1 MELTDILNIV
11 HPVSKES
18 AKRLQ
23 QYCTPVSFDKKELI
37 IKDNEV
43 DQYIYIIKGGIVRCG
58 FRHGEMED
66 TVLFGMEGDAIGAVH
81 SLKHDLPSPFFYE
94 AITKVDALKIH
105 IDDFNSLIKIDHEL
119 LMWWQAYLFDGMFV
133 FEHKYA
139 YFAMKDAYERYIT
152 FLGKRPE
159 LAKEI
164 PVKYIAQYLNISRE
178 TLSRIRAKYAKD

>member
-1 MELTDILNIV
+1 MEGAVDL
-11 HPVSKES
+11 SRFECRMCG
-18 AKRLQ
+18 ACCR
-23 QYCTPVSFDKKELI
+23 
-37 IKDNEV
+37 IKD
-43 DQYIYIIKGGIVRCG
+43 GIVRCG
-58 FRHGEMED
+58 FRHGDMED

-81 SLKHDLPSPFFYE
+81 SLLHDLPSPFFYE
-94 AITKVDALKIH
+94 VITKVDALKIH
-105 IDDFNSLIKIDHEL
+105 IDDFNSLIKTDHEL

>member
-18 AKRLQ
+18 AQRLQ

-81 SLKHDLPSPFFYE
+81 SLKHDLP
-94 AITKVDALKIH
+94 
-105 IDDFNSLIKIDHEL
+105 
-119 LMWWQAYLFDGMFV
+119 
-133 FEHKYA
+133 
-139 YFAMKDAYERYIT
+139 
-152 FLGKRPE
+152 
-159 LAKEI
+159 
-164 PVKYIAQYLNISRE
+164 
-178 TLSRIRAKYAKD
+178 